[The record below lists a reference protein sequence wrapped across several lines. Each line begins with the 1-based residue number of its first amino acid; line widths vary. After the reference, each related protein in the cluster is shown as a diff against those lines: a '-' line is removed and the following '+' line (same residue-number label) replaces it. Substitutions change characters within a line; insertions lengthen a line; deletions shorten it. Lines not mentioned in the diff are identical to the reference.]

1 MSLTV
6 RDVIKRA
13 NRLMGAL
20 ATGDDPTADELND
33 ALISYN
39 SMVRSMFGTVLGPR
53 LSSLTAALSITAEPG
68 GLYQVGSAA
77 VTITLP
83 AQPRSGARVGVND
96 ANLGLSSNVCTVN
109 RNGRLLE
116 GAAANLTLNTNGTS
130 RVWFYRGDTGN
141 WVREADALIDDI
153 PYFPDPLIAY
163 LPDMLAVYVSGEYG
177 SDIRPDTVAKALEG
191 RQAFA
196 RTYSRRGRN
205 QADAPVGVLP
215 VQGAVGGS
223 NS

>member
-20 ATGDDPTADELND
+20 ATGDDPTADELSD

-39 SMVRSMFGTVLGPR
+39 SMVRAMFGTIIGPR
-53 LSSLTAALSITAEPG
+53 LSSLTASASLTAEPG
-68 GLYQVGSAA
+68 GLYQVGSSA

-83 AQPRSGARVGVND
+83 AQPRNGARVGVND
-96 ANLGLSSNVCTVN
+96 ANLGLSTNACTVN

-116 GAAANLTLNTNGTS
+116 GAAANLTLNTNGTN
-130 RVWFYRGDTGN
+130 RIWFYRGDSGN
-141 WVREADALIDDI
+141 WVREADALIDDN
-153 PYFPDPLIAY
+153 PFFPDALTAY
-163 LPDMLAVYVSGEYG
+163 LADMLAVYVAGEYG
-177 SDIRPDTVAKALEG
+177 SDIRPDIVAKALEG

-196 RTYSRRGRN
+196 RTYARRGRN
-205 QADAPVGVLP
+205 QADAPVGVQL
-215 VQGAVGGS
+215 A
-223 NS
+223 